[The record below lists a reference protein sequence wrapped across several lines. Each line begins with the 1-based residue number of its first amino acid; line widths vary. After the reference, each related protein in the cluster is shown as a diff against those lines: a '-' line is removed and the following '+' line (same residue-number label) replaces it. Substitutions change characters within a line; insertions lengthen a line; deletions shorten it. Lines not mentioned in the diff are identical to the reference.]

1 LLNHQAEKILSQ
13 RCGFDSGVFHLD
25 QEFSY
30 LIPRD
35 LDSVITVGS
44 MVVVVP
50 FNGRE
55 LTAVVTHR
63 GPVAGQSNL
72 KTIIKCEGE
81 IALLSPVQFNL
92 IRDLSANISAI
103 PLI

>member
-1 LLNHQAEKILSQ
+1 MARSGFRLKAELIAKVAEPPSGEDSLAKVWV
-13 RCGFDSGVFHLD
+13 DSGVFHLD
-25 QEFSY
+25 QEYSY

-44 MVVVVP
+44 MVVVP

-63 GPVAGQSNL
+63 GPLVGQ
-72 KTIIKCEGE
+72 
-81 IALLSPVQFNL
+81 
-92 IRDLSANISAI
+92 AN
-103 PLI
+103 